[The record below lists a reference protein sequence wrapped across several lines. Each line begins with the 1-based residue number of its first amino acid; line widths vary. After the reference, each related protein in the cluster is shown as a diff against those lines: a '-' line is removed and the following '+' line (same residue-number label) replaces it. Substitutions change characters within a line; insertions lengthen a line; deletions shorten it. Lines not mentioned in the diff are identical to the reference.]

1 MFQLLQEPASVCDVA
16 GIEHPGGCWAEQG
29 RSACVDGIDAK
40 KEAGIKGLDPAEV
53 PDHTCVCPKGFT
65 GDGKACDDVDE
76 CKNGH
81 CKGDQMTCSNTFGG
95 HECGC
100 EDGFAPTLSASS
112 PDGMKCVAVHG
123 GGGAGSVVMAVV
135 LSCLI
140 VGGIAYGLYRWRLR
154 SYMDQ
159 EIKAIMAQYMPLEE
173 EPDDEEMQNGRE
185 LRRCPGP
192 GSSTRTGTESD
203 IERETTASD
212 DERRRETTRER

>member
-40 KEAGIKGLDPAEV
+40 KEAGVKGLDPAEV

-185 LRRCPGP
+185 LRTVSRPGQLN
-192 GSSTRTGTESD
+192 SD
-203 IERETTASD
+203 GY
-212 DERRRETTRER
+212 

>member
-1 MFQLLQEPASVCDVA
+1 LFQLSQEPASVCDVA

-29 RSACVDGIDAK
+29 LSACVDGIDAK

-185 LRRCPGP
+185 LRTVSRPGQLNSN
-192 GSSTRTGTESD
+192 GY
-203 IERETTASD
+203 
-212 DERRRETTRER
+212 

>member
-1 MFQLLQEPASVCDVA
+1 LTSCFVQLSQEPASVCDVA

-185 LRRCPGP
+185 LRTVSRPGQLN
-192 GSSTRTGTESD
+192 SD
-203 IERETTASD
+203 GY
-212 DERRRETTRER
+212 

>member
-1 MFQLLQEPASVCDVA
+1 MTSCFVQLSQEPASVCDVA

-185 LRRCPGP
+185 LRTVSRPGQLNAN
-192 GSSTRTGTESD
+192 GY
-203 IERETTASD
+203 
-212 DERRRETTRER
+212 

>member
-1 MFQLLQEPASVCDVA
+1 MFQLSQEPASVCDVA

-53 PDHTCVCPKGFT
+53 LDHTCVCPKGFT

-185 LRRCPGP
+185 LRTVSRPGQLN
-192 GSSTRTGTESD
+192 SD
-203 IERETTASD
+203 GY
-212 DERRRETTRER
+212 

>member
-40 KEAGIKGLDPAEV
+40 KEAGIKGLEPAEV

-81 CKGDQMTCSNTFGG
+81 CKDDHMTCSNTFGG

-100 EDGFAPTLSASS
+100 EAGFSPTLSASS
-112 PDGMKCVAVHG
+112 PDGVKCVEVKSGSNPGHLVAAVL
-123 GGGAGSVVMAVV
+123 
-135 LSCLI
+135 LSCGI
-140 VGGIAYGLYRWRLR
+140 VGGVAYGLYRWRLR

-185 LRRCPGP
+185 LRTVSRPGQLN
-192 GSSTRTGTESD
+192 SD
-203 IERETTASD
+203 GY
-212 DERRRETTRER
+212 

>member
-1 MFQLLQEPASVCDVA
+1 MTSCFVQLLQEPASVCDVA

-185 LRRCPGP
+185 LRTVSRPGQLN
-192 GSSTRTGTESD
+192 SD
-203 IERETTASD
+203 GY
-212 DERRRETTRER
+212 

>member
-29 RSACVDGIDAK
+29 HSACVDGIDAK

-185 LRRCPGP
+185 LRTVSRPGQLN
-192 GSSTRTGTESD
+192 SD
-203 IERETTASD
+203 GY
-212 DERRRETTRER
+212 

>member
-1 MFQLLQEPASVCDVA
+1 MFHLLQEPASVCDVA

-185 LRRCPGP
+185 LRTVSRPGQLN
-192 GSSTRTGTESD
+192 SD
-203 IERETTASD
+203 GY
-212 DERRRETTRER
+212 

>member
-1 MFQLLQEPASVCDVA
+1 LFQLLQEPASVCDVA
-16 GIEHPGGCWAEQG
+16 GIEHPSGCWAEQG

-185 LRRCPGP
+185 LRTVSRPGQLN
-192 GSSTRTGTESD
+192 SD
-203 IERETTASD
+203 GY
-212 DERRRETTRER
+212 

>member
-1 MFQLLQEPASVCDVA
+1 MFQFLQEPASVCDVA

-185 LRRCPGP
+185 LRTVSRPGQLN
-192 GSSTRTGTESD
+192 SD
-203 IERETTASD
+203 GY
-212 DERRRETTRER
+212 

>member
-1 MFQLLQEPASVCDVA
+1 LFQLLQEPASVCDVA

-185 LRRCPGP
+185 LRTVSRPGQLN
-192 GSSTRTGTESD
+192 SD
-203 IERETTASD
+203 GY
-212 DERRRETTRER
+212 

>member
-185 LRRCPGP
+185 LRTVSRPGQLNAN
-192 GSSTRTGTESD
+192 GY
-203 IERETTASD
+203 
-212 DERRRETTRER
+212 

>member
-1 MFQLLQEPASVCDVA
+1 
-16 GIEHPGGCWAEQG
+16 
-29 RSACVDGIDAK
+29 
-40 KEAGIKGLDPAEV
+40 
-53 PDHTCVCPKGFT
+53 
-65 GDGKACDDVDE
+65 
-76 CKNGH
+76 
-81 CKGDQMTCSNTFGG
+81 MTCSNTFGG

-112 PDGMKCVAVHG
+112 PDGMKCVAVH

-185 LRRCPGP
+185 LRTVSRPGQLNSN
-192 GSSTRTGTESD
+192 GY
-203 IERETTASD
+203 
-212 DERRRETTRER
+212 

>member
-1 MFQLLQEPASVCDVA
+1 LFQLSQEPASVCDVA

-185 LRRCPGP
+185 LRTVSRPGQLNSN
-192 GSSTRTGTESD
+192 GY
-203 IERETTASD
+203 
-212 DERRRETTRER
+212 

>member
-16 GIEHPGGCWAEQG
+16 GIEQPGGCWAEQG
-29 RSACVDGIDAK
+29 LSACVDGIDAK

-185 LRRCPGP
+185 LRTVSRPGQLN
-192 GSSTRTGTESD
+192 SD
-203 IERETTASD
+203 GY
-212 DERRRETTRER
+212 

>member
-185 LRRCPGP
+185 LRTVSRSGQLN
-192 GSSTRTGTESD
+192 SD
-203 IERETTASD
+203 GY
-212 DERRRETTRER
+212 

>member
-1 MFQLLQEPASVCDVA
+1 M
-16 GIEHPGGCWAEQG
+16 
-29 RSACVDGIDAK
+29 DGIDAK

-185 LRRCPGP
+185 LRTVSRPGQLNSN
-192 GSSTRTGTESD
+192 GY
-203 IERETTASD
+203 
-212 DERRRETTRER
+212 

>member
-1 MFQLLQEPASVCDVA
+1 LFQLSQEPASVCDVA

-53 PDHTCVCPKGFT
+53 PDHTCVCPKGFK

-185 LRRCPGP
+185 LRTVSRPGQLN
-192 GSSTRTGTESD
+192 SD
-203 IERETTASD
+203 GY
-212 DERRRETTRER
+212 

>member
-1 MFQLLQEPASVCDVA
+1 MFQLSQEPASVCDVA

-185 LRRCPGP
+185 LRTVSRPGQLN
-192 GSSTRTGTESD
+192 SD
-203 IERETTASD
+203 GY
-212 DERRRETTRER
+212 

>member
-1 MFQLLQEPASVCDVA
+1 MGNLLIDVVFCFNSHRSPRRFATSPVSSIPAGA
-16 GIEHPGGCWAEQG
+16 GPSKGV
-29 RSACVDGIDAK
+29 SACVDGIDAK

-185 LRRCPGP
+185 LRTVSRPGQLN
-192 GSSTRTGTESD
+192 SD
-203 IERETTASD
+203 GY
-212 DERRRETTRER
+212 

>member
-1 MFQLLQEPASVCDVA
+1 LFQLSQEPASVCDVA

-185 LRRCPGP
+185 LRTVSRPGQLN
-192 GSSTRTGTESD
+192 SD
-203 IERETTASD
+203 GY
-212 DERRRETTRER
+212 

>member
-1 MFQLLQEPASVCDVA
+1 MFHLLQEPASVCDVA

-29 RSACVDGIDAK
+29 LSACVDGIDAK

-100 EDGFAPTLSASS
+100 EDEFAPTLSASS

-185 LRRCPGP
+185 LRTVSRPGQLN
-192 GSSTRTGTESD
+192 SD
-203 IERETTASD
+203 GY
-212 DERRRETTRER
+212 

>member
-1 MFQLLQEPASVCDVA
+1 LTSCFVQLSQEPASVCDVA

-185 LRRCPGP
+185 LRTVSRPGQLNSN
-192 GSSTRTGTESD
+192 GY
-203 IERETTASD
+203 
-212 DERRRETTRER
+212 

>member
-1 MFQLLQEPASVCDVA
+1 LTSCFVQLSQEPASVCDVA

-123 GGGAGSVVMAVV
+123 GGGAGSVVMAVL

-185 LRRCPGP
+185 LRTVSRPGQLN
-192 GSSTRTGTESD
+192 SD
-203 IERETTASD
+203 GY
-212 DERRRETTRER
+212 

>member
-1 MFQLLQEPASVCDVA
+1 MGNLLIDVVFCFNSHRSPRRFATSPVSSIPAGA
-16 GIEHPGGCWAEQG
+16 GPNKGV
-29 RSACVDGIDAK
+29 SACVDGIDAK

-185 LRRCPGP
+185 LRTVSRPGQLN
-192 GSSTRTGTESD
+192 SD
-203 IERETTASD
+203 GY
-212 DERRRETTRER
+212 

>member
-1 MFQLLQEPASVCDVA
+1 MFQLSQEPASVCDVA

-185 LRRCPGP
+185 LRTVSRSGQLN
-192 GSSTRTGTESD
+192 SD
-203 IERETTASD
+203 GY
-212 DERRRETTRER
+212 

>member
-185 LRRCPGP
+185 LRTVSRPGQLN
-192 GSSTRTGTESD
+192 SD
-203 IERETTASD
+203 GY
-212 DERRRETTRER
+212 

>member
-1 MFQLLQEPASVCDVA
+1 MFQLSQEPASVCDVA

-185 LRRCPGP
+185 LRTVSRPGQLNSN
-192 GSSTRTGTESD
+192 GY
-203 IERETTASD
+203 
-212 DERRRETTRER
+212 

>member
-40 KEAGIKGLDPAEV
+40 KAAGIQRLDPAEV

-140 VGGIAYGLYRWRLR
+140 GG
-154 SYMDQ
+154 
-159 EIKAIMAQYMPLEE
+159 
-173 EPDDEEMQNGRE
+173 
-185 LRRCPGP
+185 
-192 GSSTRTGTESD
+192 GS
-203 IERETTASD
+203 A
-212 DERRRETTRER
+212 

>member
-1 MFQLLQEPASVCDVA
+1 MTSCFVQLSQEPASVCDVA

-185 LRRCPGP
+185 LRTVSRPGQLN
-192 GSSTRTGTESD
+192 SD
-203 IERETTASD
+203 GY
-212 DERRRETTRER
+212 

>member
-1 MFQLLQEPASVCDVA
+1 MFQLSQEPASVCDVA

-123 GGGAGSVVMAVV
+123 GGGLLNRVTGAVEFGGHAARPEAVQAVFVAFVVFAG
-135 LSCLI
+135 
-140 VGGIAYGLYRWRLR
+140 
-154 SYMDQ
+154 
-159 EIKAIMAQYMPLEE
+159 
-173 EPDDEEMQNGRE
+173 
-185 LRRCPGP
+185 
-192 GSSTRTGTESD
+192 
-203 IERETTASD
+203 
-212 DERRRETTRER
+212 

>member
-1 MFQLLQEPASVCDVA
+1 MFHLLQEPASVCDVA
-16 GIEHPGGCWAEQG
+16 GIEHPGGCWAEPG
-29 RSACVDGIDAK
+29 LGACVDGIDAK

-185 LRRCPGP
+185 LRTVSRPGQLN
-192 GSSTRTGTESD
+192 SD
-203 IERETTASD
+203 GY
-212 DERRRETTRER
+212 

>member
-185 LRRCPGP
+185 LRTVSRPGQLNSN
-192 GSSTRTGTESD
+192 GY
-203 IERETTASD
+203 
-212 DERRRETTRER
+212 

>member
-1 MFQLLQEPASVCDVA
+1 MFHLLQEPASVCDVA

-185 LRRCPGP
+185 LRTVSRPGQLNSN
-192 GSSTRTGTESD
+192 GY
-203 IERETTASD
+203 
-212 DERRRETTRER
+212 

>member
-1 MFQLLQEPASVCDVA
+1 MTSCFVQLSQEPASVCDVA

-185 LRRCPGP
+185 LRTVSRPGQLNSN
-192 GSSTRTGTESD
+192 GY
-203 IERETTASD
+203 
-212 DERRRETTRER
+212 